1 MKGNF
6 CAKLV
11 LLAAALILINTSGF
25 VSASTIALTP
35 TSVEETTCIC
45 DTQITKFIASNPGDV
60 EDNYVFSIT
69 GTENWGVIA
78 PFNAILKPGDA
89 VDVYSFITPS
99 CFAIPG
105 TYFFNVTGKSTTQE
119 TKSTITLRVNPC
131 VKISA
136 KNAPKTICVGEKTS
150 FQIELRN
157 SGKTTSKNYSI
168 LFDGDAAPAATSSD
182 KEVWVGAGES
192 KTASVFIDSSRLNT
206 GMHKLIVK
214 AIALY
219 PPTGQPTSDSDAV
232 EINFETR
239 VCQDLEIEVEGLPKP
254 IQKPAYASNAGFDLL
269 VPEAFDAC
277 VKQKNVARLKI
288 TNYGK
293 TADVV
298 TLSTNASQVTLE
310 KTILPI
316 PANSSVFVNA
326 EFNPQQTERRDFVFK
341 ARSTLGI
348 EKSVLLPVQASEC
361 AGLLLRVE
369 GPKNYCSEHGSK
381 DFKAIVKNVGKPTS
395 LELQISN
402 LPFAQLA
409 EHHVTLDTGEEKT
422 VGIEIPAYISP
433 ENYTLLVRAVSQNA
447 SASNFTRFEALDCF
461 NVRLTASDSEICQC
475 SDKAFPFNVI
485 NLGVRPD
492 EYFIAVKQTPDWIQ
506 FNETQNFTIPPS
518 SQKTLFP
525 KATSCEAQPGVYHLV
540 FSVKSRTDPT
550 NVWDRVCMNVT
561 VRSREDCYRARVTL
575 PDEEYVEPNANTTI
589 TIHVL
594 NNGLEE
600 NVYSLRLEA
609 PEWVNFTPSF
619 PGFLR
624 IPKNGERSVEL
635 TASPPASEVGKT
647 FIIKISAVSRG
658 IASTSEM
665 ILRTV
670 AVGEAQKKREAK
682 KAVALPVDVAQENGF
697 IVVRTLPEAS
707 VSFTSGGETFETR
720 TDFNGNARLE
730 VNETS
735 KWLIK
740 LEKQGYSSTSVSFEF
755 KKPQKTTGAFLADA
769 TTVAY
774 GFILLAAAALVLYGV
789 YALSNKKKK

>member
-1 MKGNF
+1 MEENL
-6 CAKLV
+6 CTKLFF
-11 LLAAALILINTSGF
+11 LAATLFLINASGF
-25 VSASTIALTP
+25 VSASAIALTP
-35 TSVEETTCIC
+35 ASVEETTCIC

-78 PFNAILKPGDA
+78 PFNAVLKPSDA
-89 VDVYSFITPS
+89 VDVYSFITSS
-99 CFAIPG
+99 CFAVPG
-105 TYFFNVTGKSTTQE
+105 TYFFTITGKSTTQE
-119 TKSTITLRVNPC
+119 AKSTITLRVNPC
-131 VKISA
+131 VKITA
-136 KNAPKTICVGEKTS
+136 KNAPKKICLGEKTS
-150 FQIELRN
+150 FQIELHN

-168 LFDGDAAPAATSSD
+168 LLDGNAAPAATSSD
-182 KEVWVGAGES
+182 KEVWVAAGET
-192 KTASVFIDSSRLNT
+192 KTASVFIDSSRLNAGT
-206 GMHKLIVK
+206 HKLIVK

-219 PPTGQPTSDSDAV
+219 PPTGQPTGDYDAV
-232 EINFETR
+232 EINFETSA
-239 VCQDLEIEVEGLPKP
+239 CQDLEIEVEGLPKP
-254 IQKPAYASNAGFDLL
+254 IQKPANASSAEFDLI

-310 KTILPI
+310 KTTIPIL
-316 PANSSVFVNA
+316 ANSSVFVNA
-326 EFNPQQTERRDFVFK
+326 EFNPRQTGRQDFVFK
-341 ARSTLGI
+341 ARSTLGV
-348 EKSVLLPVQASEC
+348 EKRVLLPVQTSEC
-361 AGLLLRVE
+361 AGLFLRVE

-381 DFKAIVKNVGKPTS
+381 DFKVIVKNIGKPTS
-395 LELQISN
+395 LELRIPG

-409 EHHVTLDTGEEKT
+409 EHYVSLNSGEEKT
-422 VGIEIPAYISP
+422 VGIEIPAYVSP
-433 ENYTLLVRAVSQNA
+433 ENYTLAVRAVSQNA

-492 EYFIAVKQTPDWIQ
+492 EYFIAVKETPDWIQ
-506 FNETQNFTIPPS
+506 FNETQNFTIPPG

-525 KATSCEAQPGVYHLV
+525 KATSCEAQPGAYHLV
-540 FSVKSRTDPT
+540 FSVKSQTDPT

-575 PDEEYVEPNANTTI
+575 PDEEYAEPNANTTI
-589 TIHVL
+589 AIRVL

-609 PEWVNFTPSF
+609 PEWVNFTPGF

-624 IPKNGERSVEL
+624 IPKNAERSVEL
-635 TASPPASEVGKT
+635 TASPPASEVNKT
-647 FIIKISAVSRG
+647 FIIKLSAVSRG

-665 ILRTV
+665 ILRIV
-670 AVGEAQKKREAK
+670 AAGEAQKKREAK
-682 KAVALPVDVAQENGF
+682 KAIALPVDVAQENGF

-707 VSFTSGGETFETR
+707 VSFTSSNKTFETQA
-720 TDFNGNARLE
+720 DSNGNARLE

-735 KWLIK
+735 EWSIEIK
-740 LEKQGYSSTSVSFEF
+740 KPGYSSTSVSFEF
-755 KKPQKTTGAFLADA
+755 KQPQKTTGAFLADA
-769 TTVAY
+769 ATIAY

-789 YALSNKKKK
+789 YALSNKKRK